1 MSLTYKE
8 LEKEVEERIDS
19 MFPKKNCFIQTLPG
33 NVVLPRKY
41 MEIGDKI
48 RNLETYPD
56 DVWLVSYP
64 RTGSTWAQEMIW
76 LLGNGLDYDGA
87 RQMQQVRCP
96 LMELSALFSEDH
108 HDWVV

>member
-1 MSLTYKE
+1 MTLTYKE

-41 MEIGDKI
+41 MEIGEKI
-48 RNLETYPD
+48 RNLETYAD

-96 LMELSALFSEDH
+96 LMELSALFGEDH